1 MVKIKKSFLTPKWLV
16 VKTMYEQGT
25 NGSDKYGTNFTIGG
39 ELDKLTREF
48 VDIIGEFTHEF
59 GWDCVIE
66 GVKMDLWK
74 ERIWSLIENAG
85 LLPDIACRHLLIVAV
100 SNTITFLLYNLAIFT
115 NNLFTSLI
123 NACLLVFVTG
133 CHFLFLSSLSHVPNK
148 QIASEVCIFQ
158 RSP

>member
-1 MVKIKKSFLTPKWLV
+1 MAKIKKSFLTPKWLE
-16 VKTMYEQGT
+16 VKLMYEQGT
-25 NGSDKYGTNFTIGG
+25 NGSDKYGTNFAIGG

-85 LLPDIACRHLLIVAV
+85 LLPDIAWKDDLAKEQAEKIVDEANDDV
-100 SNTITFLLYNLAIFT
+100 WEMTEEELEEEIYKTI
-115 NNLFTSLI
+115 
-123 NACLLVFVTG
+123 
-133 CHFLFLSSLSHVPNK
+133 K
-148 QIASEVCIFQ
+148 
-158 RSP
+158 

>member
-1 MVKIKKSFLTPKWLV
+1 MAKIKKSFLTPKWLV

-25 NGSDKYGTNFTIGG
+25 NGSDKYGTNFAIGG

-85 LLPDIACRHLLIVAV
+85 LLPDIAWKDDLAKEQAERLADEDNDDVWEMTEEELENEIYK
-100 SNTITFLLYNLAIFT
+100 TI
-115 NNLFTSLI
+115 
-123 NACLLVFVTG
+123 
-133 CHFLFLSSLSHVPNK
+133 K
-148 QIASEVCIFQ
+148 
-158 RSP
+158 